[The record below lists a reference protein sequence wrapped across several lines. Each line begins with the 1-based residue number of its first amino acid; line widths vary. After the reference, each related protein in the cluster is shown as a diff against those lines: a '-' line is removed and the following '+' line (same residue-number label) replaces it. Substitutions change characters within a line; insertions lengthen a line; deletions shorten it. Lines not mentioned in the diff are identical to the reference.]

1 MARKEGEDYVP
12 ASISAAESY
21 ADIATVLRNGDLY
34 VLSPESLLSALEAC
48 GVDNARIEIE
58 GGNEVPITDGSSL
71 TWVLETQKAG
81 LRDAPAGPN
90 ANVSLDRRAPVPEEI
105 ITVQG
110 ENGSFITFYPGE
122 STTIT
127 AGVDYEKEAP
137 VVGRQWHT
145 WKTEDATPD
154 DDFYCHYR
162 WKIAP
167 SRPVFKSFEVCNFV
181 CLLAVLAAVVTVV
194 LLSVW

>member
-1 MARKEGEDYVP
+1 
-12 ASISAAESY
+12 
-21 ADIATVLRNGDLY
+21 
-34 VLSPESLLSALEAC
+34 
-48 GVDNARIEIE
+48 
-58 GGNEVPITDGSSL
+58 
-71 TWVLETQKAG
+71 
-81 LRDAPAGPN
+81 
-90 ANVSLDRRAPVPEEI
+90 LDRRALVPEEI

-110 ENGSFITFYPGE
+110 KNGSFITFYPGK

-154 DDFYCHYR
+154 DDFYSHYR

-167 SRPVFKSFEVCNFV
+167 SRPVFKSFEV
-181 CLLAVLAAVVTVV
+181 
-194 LLSVW
+194 